1 MPFKIIYVKV
11 AQLRNTHCSIKVTN
25 GELLKKN
32 FNIFLISLKI
42 LIKFIVN
49 KSFRW
54 LLPSFLHLLTFLEKL
69 DIYFVIRSRDTVC
82 IFLST

>member
-11 AQLRNTHCSIKVTN
+11 AQLKNTHYRIKITN

-42 LIKFIVN
+42 FIKFIVN
-49 KSFRW
+49 KSFKW
-54 LLPSFLHLLTFLEKL
+54 LLPSYLHLLTFLEKL

-82 IFLST
+82 VFLST